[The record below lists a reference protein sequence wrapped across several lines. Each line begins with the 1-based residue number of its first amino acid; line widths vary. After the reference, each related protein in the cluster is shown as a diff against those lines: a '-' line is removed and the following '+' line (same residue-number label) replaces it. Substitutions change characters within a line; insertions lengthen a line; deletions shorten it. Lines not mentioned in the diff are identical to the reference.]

1 MSSSATSSTALDLTS
16 TFVREIERSD
26 ESVLRIHQLETG
38 DVGVVV
44 WDAALVLLFYLDK
57 ENQRQG
63 GAFLHNRTIVE
74 LGAGT
79 GVISV
84 SAASR
89 GAFVISTDL
98 QELVDL
104 MKQNKAENLDVIETG
119 SGKLECLALDWT
131 EELPRELT
139 RTLSAWSEGG
149 NGISA
154 LNDAAPSH
162 IGASSVALV
171 TFPDMILV
179 SDCVYYESSVDAL
192 VKTLTSL
199 TGPKTLVLVSMEDR
213 TSAEKIRVRTKFL
226 KGVEKAGFQIAR
238 VGFEDMDET
247 FRSPD
252 IHILMIKRKQ

>member
-1 MSSSATSSTALDLTS
+1 MTMSSSSTSSTAPDLSS

-63 GAFLHNRTIVE
+63 GAFLRQRTIVE

-89 GAFVISTDL
+89 GAFVVSTDL
-98 QELVDL
+98 HELVDL
-104 MKQNKAENLDVIETG
+104 MKQNKAENLDVVETG

-131 EELPRELT
+131 KELPRELT
-139 RTLSAWSEGG
+139 RTLSAWIEGE
-149 NGISA
+149 NGIAA
-154 LNDAAPSH
+154 LNDAAP
-162 IGASSVALV
+162 SSVALV

-252 IHILMIKRKQ
+252 IHILMMKRKQ

>member
-1 MSSSATSSTALDLTS
+1 MSVTTSLDST

-26 ESVLRIHQLETG
+26 ESVLRVHQMETG

-63 GAFLHNRTIVE
+63 GAFLRGRTIVE

-79 GVISV
+79 GVISI
-84 SAASR
+84 SAATR
-89 GAFVISTDL
+89 GALVVASDL
-98 QELVDL
+98 PDLVDL
-104 MKQNKAENLDVIETG
+104 MKRNREENLEAIDSG
-119 SGKLECLALDWT
+119 NGKLKCLALDWT
-131 EELPRELT
+131 RDLPSELT
-139 RTLSAWSEGG
+139 RTLSAWSGDGDAGE
-149 NGISA
+149 NGVTSSIES
-154 LNDAAPSH
+154 NAPSS
-162 IGASSVALV
+162 ISLV

-192 VKTLTSL
+192 VKTLSAL
-199 TGPKTLVLVSMEDR
+199 TGPRTLVMISMEDR
-213 TSAEKIRVRTKFL
+213 TSAEKVRVRNKFL
-226 KGVEKAGFQIAR
+226 KGVESAGFQIAR

-252 IHILMIKRKQ
+252 IHILMMKRKS

>member
-1 MSSSATSSTALDLTS
+1 M
-16 TFVREIERSD
+16 
-26 ESVLRIHQLETG
+26 
-38 DVGVVV
+38 
-44 WDAALVLLFYLDK
+44 
-57 ENQRQG
+57 
-63 GAFLHNRTIVE
+63 E

-104 MKQNKAENLDVIETG
+104 MKQNKVENLDVIETG

-149 NGISA
+149 GNGISA

-162 IGASSVALV
+162 IG
-171 TFPDMILV
+171 
-179 SDCVYYESSVDAL
+179 
-192 VKTLTSL
+192 
-199 TGPKTLVLVSMEDR
+199 
-213 TSAEKIRVRTKFL
+213 L
-226 KGVEKAGFQIAR
+226 K
-238 VGFEDMDET
+238 
-247 FRSPD
+247 
-252 IHILMIKRKQ
+252 

>member
-1 MSSSATSSTALDLTS
+1 MAATTATDPT

-63 GAFLHNRTIVE
+63 GVFLRGRTIVE

-84 SAASR
+84 SAATR
-89 GAFVISTDL
+89 GAFVVSTDL
-98 QELVDL
+98 HDLVDL
-104 MKQNKAENLDVIETG
+104 MKQNKEENLQAIETG
-119 SGKLECLALDWT
+119 HGKLECLALDWT
-131 EELPRELT
+131 RELPRELT
-139 RTLSAWSEGG
+139 RTLSAWSGGDGDDVGG
-149 NGISA
+149 NGV
-154 LNDAAPSH
+154 AAP
-162 IGASSVALV
+162 IDTGVPSSVSLV
-171 TFPDMILV
+171 TFPDMILI

-192 VKTLTSL
+192 VKTLSAL
-199 TGPKTLVLVSMEDR
+199 TGPRTLVLISIEDR
-213 TSAEKIRVRTKFL
+213 TSAEKVRVRNKFL
-226 KGVEKAGFQIAR
+226 KGVESAGFQIAR

-252 IHILMIKRKQ
+252 IHILMMKRKS